1 MEKQHTSGLERS
13 LAVERQMAAEQQ
25 RALVVEATATHSHN
39 AALEDELLTVEAEAE
54 RLYEV
59 VRAMRSLGEQLRE
72 RVGIGGPALATLPE
86 LPPRPST
93 FIRTSPR
100 SEGDAGDLVPEPCN
114 LAVSVIQPGHRPV
127 VRDSVPRDRP
137 SCDPFSTSP
146 RGGNGMLPPNTGPW
160 PQSVASHLAPSDR
173 IARIG
178 QLGETIARQWDGWQ
192 QLGQTIDAVLGQRSR
207 AAKPSIRPAYG
218 PVTSWFGRRAGFWG
232 VLAYHTGVDVSL
244 PIGSVVVST
253 ADGVVIYA
261 GYRSDYGYTVE
272 IQHDGALSTLY
283 AHLSRPLVRPGQY
296 VTQGQVV
303 ALSGNTGI
311 STGPH
316 LHYEVRLNGS
326 PIDPTRYW

>member
-1 MEKQHTSGLERS
+1 
-13 LAVERQMAAEQQ
+13 MAAEQQ
-25 RALVVEATATHSHN
+25 RVLVVEATATHSHN
-39 AALEDELLTVEAEAE
+39 AALEDELRTVEAEAE

-72 RVGIGGPALATLPE
+72 RVGISGPALEVLPD
-86 LPPRPST
+86 LPPRPSP
-93 FIRTSPR
+93 F
-100 SEGDAGDLVPEPCN
+100 
-114 LAVSVIQPGHRPV
+114 Q
-127 VRDSVPRDRP
+127 RP
-137 SCDPFSTSP
+137 SMSARDVVLDSCQQFAPATLPEKTVSPAPAGTMECTSLTHYP
-146 RGGNGMLPPNTGPW
+146 SGNRGLLPPNTGPW
-160 PQSVASHLAPSDR
+160 PRSVTPHLVPSDR
-173 IARIG
+173 ITRIG
-178 QLGETIARQWDGWQ
+178 QLGEAIARQWDGWQ
-192 QLGQTIDAVLGQRSR
+192 QLGQTIDTVLGQRSR
-207 AAKPSIRPAYG
+207 AARPGIRPAYG

-244 PIGSVVVST
+244 PIGSAVVST
-253 ADGVVIYA
+253 ADGTVISA

-272 IQHDGALSTLY
+272 IQHEGALSTLY

-326 PIDPTRYW
+326 PTDPTRYW